1 LTADKGWKFNNNKEK
16 SEVIMLTYTEIRY
29 NAREYLKGK
38 WNNPCALIILIIAIL
53 NLGISAIPYLGS
65 VVSLVI
71 AGPLALGL
79 AIIFLKLVR
88 GEEISVE
95 MMFAGFR
102 DFTRS
107 FTAGVLVIIYVFLW
121 SLLLIIPGII
131 ATFAYS
137 MTFFIM
143 ADNPNLSANEA
154 IKASKEMMK
163 GHKTEL
169 FLLELSFLG
178 WILLSILSFGIGFL
192 WVASYIYTAE
202 AIFYHEIKGEAI
214 AEPVVD
220 VTFEEVVS
228 KPLEE
233 E

>member
-1 LTADKGWKFNNNKEK
+1 
-16 SEVIMLTYTEIRY
+16 MLTYTEIRY

-53 NLGISAIPYLGS
+53 NLVISRIPFLGS

-71 AGPLALGL
+71 AGPLSLGL

-95 MMFAGFR
+95 MMFAGFK

-163 GHKTEL
+163 GHKTDL

-202 AIFYHEIKGEAI
+202 AIFYHEIR
-214 AEPVVD
+214 V
-220 VTFEEVVS
+220 EEVSEVIIET
-228 KPLEE
+228 PYEE
-233 E
+233 QTVPPPDIEE

>member
-1 LTADKGWKFNNNKEK
+1 
-16 SEVIMLTYTEIRY
+16 MLTYTEIRY

-53 NLGISAIPYLGS
+53 NLGISTIPILGS

-71 AGPLALGL
+71 AGPLSLGL

-95 MMFAGFR
+95 MMFAGFK

-107 FTAGVLVIIYVFLW
+107 LTAGVLVIIYVFLW

-131 ATFAYS
+131 ASYAYS

-143 ADNPNLSANEA
+143 ADNPKLSAYEA
-154 IKASKEMMK
+154 ILASNQMMK

-169 FLLELSFLG
+169 FLLELSFIG
-178 WILLSILSFGIGFL
+178 WILLGLLSCGIGFL
-192 WVASYIYTAE
+192 WIGSYIYTAR

-220 VTFEEVVS
+220 VTVEEVAN

>member
-1 LTADKGWKFNNNKEK
+1 
-16 SEVIMLTYTEIRY
+16 MLTYTEIRY

-53 NLGISAIPYLGS
+53 NAGLSAIPFLGT
-65 VVSLVI
+65 VISLLI
-71 AGPLALGL
+71 TGPITLGL
-79 AIIFLKLVR
+79 AIVFLKLVR

-95 MMFAGFR
+95 LVFSGFKDFA
-102 DFTRS
+102 RS

-131 ATFAYS
+131 ASYAYS
-137 MTFFIM
+137 MTFFIL
-143 ADNPNLSANEA
+143 ADNPNLTANEA
-154 IKASKEMMK
+154 ITASKELMK

-169 FLLELSFLG
+169 FLLDLSFIG
-178 WILLSILSFGIGFL
+178 WILLGILSCGIGFL
-192 WVASYIYTAE
+192 WIASYIETAR

-214 AEPVVD
+214 VEPIVD
-220 VTFEEVVS
+220 ATFEEVAN

>member
-1 LTADKGWKFNNNKEK
+1 
-16 SEVIMLTYTEIRY
+16 MLTYSEIHY

-53 NLGISAIPYLGS
+53 NLGISAIPYLGT
-65 VVSLVI
+65 VISLVI

-95 MMFAGFR
+95 MVFSGFK

-121 SLLLIIPGII
+121 SLLLIIPGIV
-131 ATFAYS
+131 AALSYS

-178 WILLSILSFGIGFL
+178 WIFLSILSFGIGIL
-192 WVASYIYTAE
+192 WVASYLYTAE
-202 AIFYHEIKGEAI
+202 AIFYHEIR
-214 AEPVVD
+214 
-220 VTFEEVVS
+220 TEEVSEIIIETPYEGQTV
-228 KPLEE
+228 PPPDIEE
-233 E
+233 